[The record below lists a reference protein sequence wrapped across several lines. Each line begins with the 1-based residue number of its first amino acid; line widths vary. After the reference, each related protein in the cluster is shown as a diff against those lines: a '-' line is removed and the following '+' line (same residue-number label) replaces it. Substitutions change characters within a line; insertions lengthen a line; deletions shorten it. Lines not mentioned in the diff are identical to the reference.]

1 MTHRCGGFADAQPG
15 ARGGDSVQMNRTFLL
30 ASALK
35 PHAAARAAA
44 DAPDQ
49 IDLVVTSPSSVAR
62 EAAAI
67 AVGGRWV
74 FTIDEP
80 LLAPR
85 APGESGAD
93 VLARLAR
100 ALRLVTAFDA
110 KAPLIVC
117 DGLDVLGAGVFT
129 LDERGAMRT
138 ADDLEQ
144 MLARS

>member
-1 MTHRCGGFADAQPG
+1 M
-15 ARGGDSVQMNRTFLL
+15 QMNRTFLI

-44 DAPDQ
+44 DAPHP
-49 IDLVVTSPSSVAR
+49 IDLLVISPSDLAR

-74 FTIDEP
+74 FTVEEP

-85 APGESGAD
+85 SPGESGAD

-110 KAPLIVC
+110 NAPLIVC
-117 DGLDVLGAGVFT
+117 DGLDVLGAGVFA
-129 LDERGAMRT
+129 LDERGVMRT

-144 MLARS
+144 MLARA